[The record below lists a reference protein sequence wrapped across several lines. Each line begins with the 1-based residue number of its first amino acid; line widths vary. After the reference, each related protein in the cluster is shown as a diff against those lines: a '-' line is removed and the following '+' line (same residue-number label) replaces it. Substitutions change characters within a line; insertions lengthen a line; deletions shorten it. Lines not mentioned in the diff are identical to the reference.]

1 MEITRKKI
9 EEYTS
14 KRDEIQELQQKL
26 ENIGKG
32 DSLIGNDVILDYRTG
47 YPRPQPI
54 VGYDFAKEK
63 RLKNRW
69 KQRID
74 ELTKDCVEIE
84 LWIENIPDSITRRIF
99 RLCFIDGLSQN
110 KVGGIVHL
118 SQASISE
125 KISNFLKSDKTDKK
139 V

>member
-1 MEITRKKI
+1 MEITRKKL

-54 VGYDFAKEK
+54 VGYDFSKEK

>member
-54 VGYDFAKEK
+54 VGYDFSKEK

-74 ELTKDCVEIE
+74 ELTKDCMEIE

-99 RLCFIDGLSQN
+99 RMRYIDGKSQEE
-110 KVGGIVHL
+110 VGKIVHM
-118 SQASISE
+118 SQSNVSR
-125 KISNFLKSDKTDKK
+125 KIDNYLNLHKMHKK